1 MPYSCCH
8 KFALLISDIDVH
20 VYRIFVYFV
29 TNVFFLLFQFLQM
42 VSADIDD
49 MEDTPLNRLSDVGSE
64 TYSPIH
70 SPSRISPLDDLDTY
84 HTLSPL
90 ARWKLQHKMED
101 SYFLP
106 ISKQTDR
113 NLPETSSASETDL
126 SDSHSSAFSYVQRL
140 SHSSQ
145 CDDKDTSSSSS
156 SKPFVSLLKLKKLKS
171 AFTITEDKDIPKS
184 AVSLGHMFALKK
196 RIIKREEKLSASEGI
211 GSDGASEK
219 SSGDSPQSL
228 ETEYSQAVK
237 TEYELMDGEEPEYKV
252 RRPISK
258 L

>member
-1 MPYSCCH
+1 M
-8 KFALLISDIDVH
+8 
-20 VYRIFVYFV
+20 
-29 TNVFFLLFQFLQM
+29 QM
-42 VSADIDD
+42 VSADEDE
-49 MEDTPLNRLSDVGSE
+49 MEDTPLNRLSDAGSE
-64 TYSPIH
+64 SYSPIH

-106 ISKQTDR
+106 ISKQTER
-113 NLPETSSASETDL
+113 HLPETSSASETDL
-126 SDSHSSAFSYVQRL
+126 PEHNSAFSYVQRP
-140 SHSSQ
+140 SHSSH
-145 CDDKDTSSSSS
+145 CDDKN
-156 SKPFVSLLKLKKLKS
+156 SKPFVSLLKLKKMKS

-228 ETEYSQAVK
+228 EPEFPQTVK
-237 TEYELMDGEEPEYKV
+237 TEYEMMDGEEPEYKV
-252 RRPISK
+252 R
-258 L
+258 